1 MQLKKK
7 TFPLDGGERKAEN
20 LIYQVTIKTDNSLKI
35 YIGLS
40 AYQLK
45 NVYQHTIQQ

>member
-1 MQLKKK
+1 MNHATKEK

-35 YIGLS
+35 
-40 AYQLK
+40 
-45 NVYQHTIQQ
+45 